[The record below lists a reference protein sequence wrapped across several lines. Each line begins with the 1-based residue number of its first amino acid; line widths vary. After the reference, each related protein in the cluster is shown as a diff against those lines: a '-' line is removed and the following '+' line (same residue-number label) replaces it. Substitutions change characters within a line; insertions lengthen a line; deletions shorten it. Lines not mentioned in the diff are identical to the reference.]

1 MKLSAHDNFSQIDT
15 ICTLNAT
22 PLATLQKW
30 NKNIAKNIT

>member
-1 MKLSAHDNFSQIDT
+1 MELSTHNNFSQINT
-15 ICTLNAT
+15 ICTLNAA